1 MLGYE
6 YVINKTA
13 VQKQTRNQ
21 EFLRAGE
28 VSENEGTLMNIS
40 SVSYERKA
48 LQGKILDIFFLETL
62 KTAF

>member
-13 VQKQTRNQ
+13 VQKQTRYQ

-48 LQGKILDIFFLETL
+48 LQGKVLDIFFLETL

>member
-28 VSENEGTLMNIS
+28 VSENKGTLMNIS